1 MSWETLLAIEIVVT
15 AGTVWSGH
23 YSCVCEA
30 AAFLRLA
37 VVVLTFIARCR

>member
-15 AGTVWSGH
+15 AGTVWLGH
-23 YSCVCEA
+23 YTCVCEA

-37 VVVLTFIARCR
+37 VLILTFIAGCR